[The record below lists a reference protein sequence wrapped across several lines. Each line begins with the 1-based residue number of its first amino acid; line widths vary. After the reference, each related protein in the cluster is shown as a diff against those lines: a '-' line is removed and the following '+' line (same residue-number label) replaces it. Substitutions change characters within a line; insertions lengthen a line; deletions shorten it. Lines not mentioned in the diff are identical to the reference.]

1 MVRIISDLRKEKFMN
16 YYKEI
21 KNLIEEKEVN
31 DKVRYLESNK
41 ETIKTYYEIGRLLIE
56 AQDGE
61 EKAKY
66 GDGLIKKWSS
76 ELSREYGKGYNL
88 TNLKNMKQL
97 YLIIKKSRTPC
108 DQLTL
113 TWSHWRYLL
122 PLKDENERNYYINR
136 CIQNNLSVRG
146 LINEIKTKSFDR
158 LSYADKK
165 HIKLITDKETSLDI
179 KDMIHDPILI
189 NIDSKEKMSEKILK
203 KYILKELEHFF
214 LELGTGF
221 TFVGSEY
228 KLSYD
233 NKNYYVDLLLFN
245 TELNRYIVCELKL
258 GEIKPGDVA
267 QTKVYMM
274 LTDKFLKR
282 RFHNETIGIIITR
295 KNGKLA
301 LEYVSDPNIFVT
313 TYRLSNKV
321 LTNI

>member
-1 MVRIISDLRKEKFMN
+1 MN

-41 ETIKTYYEIGRLLIE
+41 ETIKTYYEIGRLLIK
-56 AQDGE
+56 AQGGE

-66 GDGLIKKWSS
+66 GDGLIKKWS
-76 ELSREYGKGYNL
+76 EKLTKEYGYNYSYR
-88 TNLKNMKQL
+88 NLNYMRKF
-97 YLIIKKSRTPC
+97 YTYFKKVNTVCS
-108 DQLTL
+108 QSNLS
-113 TWSHWRYLL
+113 WSHYKYLL
-122 PLKDENERNYYINR
+122 KFDNENERNYYINR

-158 LSYADKK
+158 LSYENKK
-165 HIKLITDKETSLDI
+165 HIKLITDKKTSLDI

-189 NIDSKEKMSEKILK
+189 NIDNKEKMSEKILK

-313 TYRLSNKV
+313 TYRLYNKV

>member
-1 MVRIISDLRKEKFMN
+1 MN

-41 ETIKTYYEIGRLLIE
+41 ETIKTYYEIGRLLIK
-56 AQDGE
+56 AQGGE

-66 GDGLIKKWSS
+66 GDGLIKKWS
-76 ELSREYGKGYNL
+76 EKLTKEYGKGYDIS
-88 TNLKNMKQL
+88 NMKRMRKL
-97 YLIIKKSRTPC
+97 YLVFQKGGTPC
-108 DQLTL
+108 HQFNLS
-113 TWSHWRYLL
+113 WSHYRYLL
-122 PLKDENERNYYINR
+122 KFDNENERNYYINR
-136 CIQNNLSVRG
+136 CILNNLSVRG

-165 HIKLITDKETSLDI
+165 NIKLITDKENNLDI

-189 NIDSKEKMSEKILK
+189 NIDNKEKMSEKVLK
-203 KYILKELEHFF
+203 KYILKELEHLF

-301 LEYVSDPNIFVT
+301 LEYVSDPNIFIT

>member
-1 MVRIISDLRKEKFMN
+1 MN

-41 ETIKTYYEIGRLLIE
+41 ETIKTYYEIGRFLIK
-56 AQDGE
+56 AQGGE

-66 GDGLIKKWSS
+66 GNGLIKKWS
-76 ELSREYGKGYNL
+76 EKLTKEYGNGYKIA
-88 TNLKNMKQL
+88 NLKNMRKF
-97 YLIIKKSRTPC
+97 YIMFRKSYTAC
-108 DQLTL
+108 SQSNLS
-113 TWSHWRYLL
+113 WSHYKYLL
-122 PLKDENERNYYINR
+122 KFDNENERNYYINR

-165 HIKLITDKETSLDI
+165 NIKLITDKETSLDI

-189 NIDSKEKMSEKILK
+189 NINSKEKTSEKVLK

-245 TELNRYIVCELKL
+245 YKLNRFIVCELKL
-258 GEIKPGDVA
+258 NSVNARDIGQTLNYIKII
-267 QTKVYMM
+267 
-274 LTDKFLKR
+274 DKTLKEKN
-282 RFHNETIGIIITR
+282 HKNTIGIIVSKRNDKFI
-295 KNGKLA
+295 
-301 LEYVSDPNIFVT
+301 LEYASDLSLMLT
-313 TYRLSNKV
+313 TYKLENNLKKA
-321 LTNI
+321 TA

>member
-1 MVRIISDLRKEKFMN
+1 MN

-41 ETIKTYYEIGRLLIE
+41 ETIKTYYEIGRFLIK
-56 AQDGE
+56 AQGGE

-66 GDGLIKKWSS
+66 GNGLIKKWS
-76 ELSREYGKGYNL
+76 EKLTKEYGNGYKIA
-88 TNLKNMKQL
+88 NLKNMRKF
-97 YLIIKKSRTPC
+97 YIMFRKSYTAC
-108 DQLTL
+108 SQSNLS
-113 TWSHWRYLL
+113 WSHYKYLL
-122 PLKDENERNYYINR
+122 KFDNENERNYYINR

-165 HIKLITDKETSLDI
+165 NIKLITDKETSLDI

-189 NIDSKEKMSEKILK
+189 NIDDNEKISEKVLK

>member
-88 TNLKNMKQL
+88 TNLKNMRQL
-97 YLIIKKSRTPC
+97 YLIIKKSRTSC

-122 PLKDENERNYYINR
+122 PLKNENERNYYINR

-189 NIDSKEKMSEKILK
+189 NIDDNEKISEKVLK

-258 GEIKPGDVA
+258 GEIKPRDVA

>member
-1 MVRIISDLRKEKFMN
+1 MN

-31 DKVRYLESNK
+31 DTVRYLESNK

-88 TNLKNMKQL
+88 TNLKNMRQL
-97 YLIIKKSRTPC
+97 YLIIKKSRTSC

-122 PLKDENERNYYINR
+122 PLKNENERNYYINR

-189 NIDSKEKMSEKILK
+189 NIDDNEKISEKVLK

-258 GEIKPGDVA
+258 GEIKPRDVT

>member
-1 MVRIISDLRKEKFMN
+1 MN

-88 TNLKNMKQL
+88 TNLKNMRQL
-97 YLIIKKSRTPC
+97 YLIIKKSRTSC

-122 PLKDENERNYYINR
+122 PLKNENERNYYINR

-189 NIDSKEKMSEKILK
+189 NIDDNEKISEKVLK

-258 GEIKPGDVA
+258 GEIKPRDVT

-301 LEYVSDPNIFVT
+301 LEYVSDPNIFIT

>member
-1 MVRIISDLRKEKFMN
+1 MN

-41 ETIKTYYEIGRLLIE
+41 ETIKTYYEIGRLLTN

-66 GDGLIKKWSS
+66 GD
-76 ELSREYGKGYNL
+76 
-88 TNLKNMKQL
+88 
-97 YLIIKKSRTPC
+97 
-108 DQLTL
+108 
-113 TWSHWRYLL
+113 
-122 PLKDENERNYYINR
+122 
-136 CIQNNLSVRG
+136 G

-189 NIDSKEKMSEKILK
+189 NIDDNEKISEKVLK
-203 KYILKELEHFF
+203 KYISKELEHFF

-274 LTDKFLKR
+274 LIGKFLKR

-301 LEYVSDPNIFVT
+301 LEYVSDLNIFVT